1 MRRQR
6 CSSGEGSG
14 ALRGEAP
21 GMTRR
26 NNSGEVPSNHARGF
40 PLAVSV
46 RLARR
51 FGALRVG
58 AAALGML
65 TLGLAMV
72 GCGGG
77 DASGATVSVYVAAP
91 LCAAA
96 KQELASH
103 GATAGHFT
111 VAVRCLAPSERAGGG
126 VDLATDGTN
135 SRRATSDTSAVATL
149 EPPGPGTKFTRA
161 ILESAEIPLVTSASA
176 KKGMNRILSAV
187 EGADSSSVRTSVQE
201 TLERA

>member
-1 MRRQR
+1 MKIR
-6 CSSGEGSG
+6 
-14 ALRGEAP
+14 
-21 GMTRR
+21 T
-26 NNSGEVPSNHARGF
+26 VV
-40 PLAVSV
+40 PLA
-46 RLARR
+46 
-51 FGALRVG
+51 ALL
-58 AAALGML
+58 AAALS
-65 TLGLAMV
+65 GLLV
-72 GCGGG
+72 SGCGGG

-91 LCAAA
+91 LCAGA
-96 KQELASH
+96 KAELASH

-176 KKGMNRILSAV
+176 TKGMNRILAAV
-187 EGADSSSVRTSVQE
+187 EGAGDSSVRSSVQE
-201 TLERA
+201 VLERA